1 MRKPR
6 GLGRKPAGA
15 AVRGVGDRDGKSSRR
30 ESPKSRAGPSYPP
43 SASADQVPNPMN
55 NRSNPSFAL
64 FASRSRRGWFAGS
77 LLTAGLLLPATA
89 QINSPQAASSSAEG
103 DVVELSA
110 FNVSAE
116 PEDRYRAGDAISA
129 VRVRAPLLDTPSSI
143 SVVTRDMMD
152 DLAPTRMFDAVRYI
166 AGAQEGR
173 GIQFQDRIILRGFES
188 TGTRTVDNFLQPGDA
203 DNLNE
208 AVIDRIEVIKGPNAI
223 LSPAGAPGGSVNVVT
238 KSPLYTQERSISA
251 LIGLF
256 DAQKVQVDMTGPFSP
271 ASPFAYR
278 LIASGQDTR
287 RYWSSDAKLQTG
299 AIAPMVSWQISD
311 RTMLTVKLIAAEAW
325 IFREPLLIVDA
336 NTTADTKK
344 PRLAPGLQPKS
355 LNGIQPWSHVGTHTA
370 DLFAQL
376 THTFNDNWSLRAAV
390 NGRYYYED
398 SDQQFLNTPSL
409 NNRYNPYTGVLT
421 QDYVWALQDATQPHD
436 ATTNPYIA
444 TLSPFYDPTGI
455 PSRRDTQSTRRKTF
469 NVQTDVL
476 ARYQFDEVS
485 SQTVFGMGLSRQD
498 QYGRGYNITMPLI
511 DLTQPTVYTKP
522 DPAPG
527 QNFAYYNE
535 NEFTNWQFY
544 LNQRFGFFDDRFFL
558 TGSVLNYKTKTTARN
573 VLAGTAPSIL
583 DDDKTM
589 YNAAAMFK
597 VRDNVS
603 IYYSFSQNSAPVIAN
618 NAPLWR
624 DGEQDEIGIK
634 SEFFDRRLSLGAAY
648 YEITQTNVTIPNPA
662 YQTDPTAPQTLVSNF
677 GNKGWEV
684 ELMGSLTPDLSV
696 IANYSKVDMSDS
708 LGRDVRAVADK
719 TWALLFNYRFP
730 EGTFSNLSIT
740 AGLNYVGRRAG
751 DIPVNYTPLGV
762 VGQVSFYLEPY
773 YATNLGVTYRW
784 KDTTFRLIVDNVL
797 DDKDFIV
804 VAGGRVSGTGITTQ
818 PGTNVRLSVMYEF

>member
-1 MRKPR
+1 
-6 GLGRKPAGA
+6 
-15 AVRGVGDRDGKSSRR
+15 
-30 ESPKSRAGPSYPP
+30 
-43 SASADQVPNPMN
+43 PMN

-64 FASRSRRGWFAGS
+64 FAFRSRRGWFAGS

-325 IFREPLLIVDA
+325 IFR
-336 NTTADTKK
+336 
-344 PRLAPGLQPKS
+344 
-355 LNGIQPWSHVGTHTA
+355 
-370 DLFAQL
+370 
-376 THTFNDNWSLRAAV
+376 
-390 NGRYYYED
+390 
-398 SDQQFLNTPSL
+398 
-409 NNRYNPYTGVLT
+409 
-421 QDYVWALQDATQPHD
+421 
-436 ATTNPYIA
+436 
-444 TLSPFYDPTGI
+444 
-455 PSRRDTQSTRRKTF
+455 
-469 NVQTDVL
+469 
-476 ARYQFDEVS
+476 
-485 SQTVFGMGLSRQD
+485 
-498 QYGRGYNITMPLI
+498 
-511 DLTQPTVYTKP
+511 
-522 DPAPG
+522 
-527 QNFAYYNE
+527 
-535 NEFTNWQFY
+535 
-544 LNQRFGFFDDRFFL
+544 
-558 TGSVLNYKTKTTARN
+558 
-573 VLAGTAPSIL
+573 
-583 DDDKTM
+583 
-589 YNAAAMFK
+589 
-597 VRDNVS
+597 
-603 IYYSFSQNSAPVIAN
+603 
-618 NAPLWR
+618 
-624 DGEQDEIGIK
+624 
-634 SEFFDRRLSLGAAY
+634 
-648 YEITQTNVTIPNPA
+648 
-662 YQTDPTAPQTLVSNF
+662 
-677 GNKGWEV
+677 
-684 ELMGSLTPDLSV
+684 
-696 IANYSKVDMSDS
+696 
-708 LGRDVRAVADK
+708 
-719 TWALLFNYRFP
+719 
-730 EGTFSNLSIT
+730 
-740 AGLNYVGRRAG
+740 
-751 DIPVNYTPLGV
+751 
-762 VGQVSFYLEPY
+762 
-773 YATNLGVTYRW
+773 
-784 KDTTFRLIVDNVL
+784 
-797 DDKDFIV
+797 
-804 VAGGRVSGTGITTQ
+804 
-818 PGTNVRLSVMYEF
+818 